1 MKIHHKNSWGKKQQN
16 SLKKLK
22 YDELEI
28 TILIV
33 IIKKKA
39 EAANK

>member
-1 MKIHHKNSWGKKQQN
+1 
-16 SLKKLK
+16 LK